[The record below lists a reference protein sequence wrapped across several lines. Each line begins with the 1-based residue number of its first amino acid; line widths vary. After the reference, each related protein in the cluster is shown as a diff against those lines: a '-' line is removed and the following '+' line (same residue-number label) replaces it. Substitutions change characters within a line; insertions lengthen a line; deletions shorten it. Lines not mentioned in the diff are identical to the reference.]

1 MPVSTNPTQLLQAWN
16 PLTEPLTVKVHVDAL
31 LRCKGDRRVWFGRI
45 YAGRAPEAL
54 TPEGARSKWPHVARV
69 AEGMEQTGREL
80 LLLATNFQSL
90 HALRVDRVAFGADG
104 ARDDAG
110 HIPAYYRDRKVAI
123 WFRVRDIRPL
133 SHEQMA
139 TLSWLEDNAR
149 VEPEDQ
155 SGSFEFGFDP
165 YRSFHFRYP
174 VAVRSLPVDEVFDY
188 ARMAP
193 SSGQREL
200 FAAQPGTVFPPNL
213 DVARETLRAE
223 MDPPWSLLEEPSRH
237 YLASST
243 LVESLQQHGDKARYG
258 MEPSAALMLLSKAV
272 ETECRAVLELL
283 RGVTRGAPR
292 WKTTGHLSTLT
303 LGDVGPLFRD
313 LLPSLPTPRLPV
325 TANLLRSA
333 EWIDWLGEFGRARNR
348 AAHAEPLPPSE
359 FRRHRDLILVKNR
372 SRLAPLCHAKK
383 EMLNAVAS

>member
-1 MPVSTNPTQLLQAWN
+1 
-16 PLTEPLTVKVHVDAL
+16 
-31 LRCKGDRRVWFGRI
+31 
-45 YAGRAPEAL
+45 
-54 TPEGARSKWPHVARV
+54 
-69 AEGMEQTGREL
+69 
-80 LLLATNFQSL
+80 
-90 HALRVDRVAFGADG
+90 
-104 ARDDAG
+104 
-110 HIPAYYRDRKVAI
+110 
-123 WFRVRDIRPL
+123 
-133 SHEQMA
+133 
-139 TLSWLEDNAR
+139 
-149 VEPEDQ
+149 
-155 SGSFEFGFDP
+155 
-165 YRSFHFRYP
+165 
-174 VAVRSLPVDEVFDY
+174 VDEVFDY

-200 FAAQPGTVFPPNL
+200 FAEQPGTVFPPNL

-243 LVESLQQHGDKARYG
+243 LVESLQQRGDKARYG

-283 RGVTRGAPR
+283 RAVTRGAPR
-292 WKTTGHLSTLT
+292 WRTTGHLSTLT